1 MTVLCVLGLEM
12 LANRQRS
19 VSSSGSLSEAE
30 DLFCCGLGVNE
41 VEEATLEGRAVL
53 VLAGMVEEA
62 VVTPLGLRAMKGLAA
77 YLRVLS
83 SSMLTAVVVQVM
95 SKRPRWLPLE
105 YHWAPLDH
113 DPLLLLLELLGSRL
127 TVLTYSCHPLS
138 REPLINAIAAM
149 PALTVLSLPEAADDN
164 ALAVVGAACHSLA
177 TLCVRGSRGVTDD
190 GMRRLLLRRHAYTR
204 SLWRRLFSRWRSLRS
219 SLSRQQAR
227 YRPLA
232 PATIENSLLVPADA
246 EHLNPL
252 SSTLVHMDLGGTKVS
267 TGGVEWAK
275 SILSPNAYVFATH
288 SLRRS
293 LRSQTSLEDQM
304 SRLLAPLTP

>member
-1 MTVLCVLGLEM
+1 M
-12 LANRQRS
+12 LANRQHS

-53 VLAGMVEEA
+53 VLAGMVEGA
-62 VVTPLGLRAMKGLAA
+62 VVTPLGLRAMKRMAA

-83 SSMLTAVVVQVM
+83 SSMLTAVVTVIM

-113 DPLLLLLELLGSRL
+113 DPLLLLLELLGSHL

-138 REPLINAIAAM
+138 REPLINALAAM

-164 ALAVVGAACHSLA
+164 ALAVVGAACHGLT
-177 TLCVRGSRGVTDD
+177 TLCVRGSKGVTDD

-204 SLWRRLFSRWRSLRS
+204 SRWRRLFSRWRSLRS

-227 YRPLA
+227 YRP
-232 PATIENSLLVPADA
+232 IENALLVPADA

-252 SSTLVHMDLGGTKVS
+252 SGTLVHLDLGGTKVS
-267 TGGVEWAK
+267 NQGVEWAK

-304 SRLLAPLTP
+304 ARLLAPLTP